1 MRDKLNILIL
11 SRNKRLYSTKRLFE
25 EAQKAGHN
33 TAIVDYMHCNII
45 SEKKN
50 PVVYYNGQ
58 SLRFIDALIPRI
70 GATFTFYG
78 AALIRQFEM
87 QNIPT
92 NVPSQALLR
101 ARDKLHC
108 LQILTREDVG
118 MPKTY
123 FTHYFYNTDE
133 IITAVGGFPF
143 VVKQLEGTQG
153 YGVFL
158 IKNRKHAAEI
168 INVHQS
174 TNKKFIIQEY
184 IAESKGADIRA
195 FVIGGKVVAA
205 MKRRAKNGEFR
216 SNIHQGGKGEK
227 IELTQAETDTA
238 IKSAKAMGLAVAGVD
253 MLQSKRGPLVL
264 EVNASPGLEG
274 IEKTTKINIAKLI
287 IKHTESQVISL

>member
-1 MRDKLNILIL
+1 MNILIL
-11 SRNKRLYSTKRLFE
+11 SRNKRLYSTQRLFE
-25 EAQKAGHN
+25 EAQNAKHN

-58 SLRFIDALIPRI
+58 SLRFIDAIIPRI

-92 NVPSQALLR
+92 VVASQALLK

-108 LQILTREDVG
+108 LQALTQVDVG

-123 FTHYFYNTDE
+123 FTHYFYNIDE

-143 VVKQLEGTQG
+143 VMKQLEGTQG

-158 IKNRKHAAEI
+158 IKDRKHAGEI
-168 INVHQS
+168 IKIHQS
-174 TNKKFIIQEY
+174 ANKKFIIQEF
-184 IAESKGADIRA
+184 IAESNGADIRA
-195 FVIGGKVVAA
+195 FVVGNKVVAA
-205 MKRRAKNGEFR
+205 MKRQAKKGDFR
-216 SNIHQGGKGEK
+216 SNLHQGGKGIK
-227 IELTQAETDTA
+227 IDLSEEEEQAA
-238 IKSAKAMGLAVAGVD
+238 IQSAQAMGLDVAGVD
-253 MLQSKRGPLVL
+253 MLQSKRGPLVI

-274 IEKTTKINIAKLI
+274 IEKTTGVNIAKKI
-287 IKHTESQVISL
+287 IQQVEKQ

>member
-1 MRDKLNILIL
+1 M
-11 SRNKRLYSTKRLFE
+11 RLFE
-25 EAQKAGHN
+25 EAQKAKHN

-58 SLRFIDALIPRI
+58 SLKFIDAIIPRI

-78 AALIRQFEM
+78 SALIRQFEL

-92 NVPSQALLR
+92 VVTSQALLT

-108 LQILTREDVG
+108 LQALTQVDVG

-123 FTHYFYNTDE
+123 FTHYFYNIDE

-143 VVKQLEGTQG
+143 VMKQLEGTQG

-158 IKNRKHAAEI
+158 IKDRKHAGEI
-168 INVHQS
+168 INAHQS
-174 TNKKFIIQEY
+174 ANKKFIIQEY
-184 IAESKGADIRA
+184 IGESKGADIRA
-195 FVIGGKVVAA
+195 IVVGNKVVAA
-205 MKRRAKNGEFR
+205 MKRTAKTGEFR
-216 SNIHQGGKGEK
+216 SNLHQGGKGETIK
-227 IELTQAETDTA
+227 LTEAENQTA
-238 IKSAKAMGLAVAGVD
+238 IVSAQTMGLGVAGVD

-274 IEKTTKINIAKLI
+274 IENTTGINVAKKIIEYMEKI
-287 IKHTESQVISL
+287 T

>member
-1 MRDKLNILIL
+1 M
-11 SRNKRLYSTKRLFE
+11 RLFE
-25 EAQKAGHN
+25 EAQKAKHN

-58 SLRFIDALIPRI
+58 SLRYIDAIIPRI
-70 GATFTFYG
+70 GSTFTFYG
-78 AALIRQFEM
+78 SALIRQFEL

-92 NVPSQALLR
+92 LVTSQALLM

-108 LQILTREDVG
+108 LQALTQVDVG

-123 FTHYFYNTDE
+123 FTHYFYNIDE

-143 VVKQLEGTQG
+143 VMKQLEGTQG
-153 YGVFL
+153 HGVFL
-158 IKNRKHAAEI
+158 IKDRKHAGEI

-174 TNKKFIIQEY
+174 ANKKFVIQEF
-184 IAESKGADIRA
+184 IAESKGADVRA
-195 FVIGGKVVAA
+195 IVIGDKVVAA
-205 MKRRAKNGEFR
+205 MKRNAKPDDFR
-216 SNIHQGGKGEK
+216 SNLHQGGKGEN
-227 IELTQAETDTA
+227 IELSDDEIHTA
-238 IKSAKAMGLAVAGVD
+238 VTSAQTMGLSVAGVD

-274 IEKTTKINIAKLI
+274 IEKTTKINVAKKI
-287 IKHTESQVISL
+287 INHLEKIT

>member
-1 MRDKLNILIL
+1 M
-11 SRNKRLYSTKRLFE
+11 RLFE
-25 EAQKAGHN
+25 EAKKAKHN

-58 SLRFIDALIPRI
+58 SLRYIDAIIPRI

-78 AALIRQFEM
+78 SALIRQFEL

-92 NVPSQALLR
+92 LTTSQALLK

-108 LQILTREDVG
+108 LQALTQVDVG

-123 FTHYFYNTDE
+123 FTHYFYNIDE

-143 VVKQLEGTQG
+143 VMKQLEGTQG
-153 YGVFL
+153 FGVFL
-158 IKNRKHAAEI
+158 IKDRKHASEI
-168 INVHQS
+168 INAHQS
-174 TNKKFIIQEY
+174 ANKKFIIQEFV
-184 IAESKGADIRA
+184 AESKGADVRA
-195 FVIGGKVVAA
+195 IVVGGKVVAA
-205 MKRRAKNGEFR
+205 MKRSAKPGEFR
-216 SNIHQGGKGEK
+216 SNLHQGGKGEK
-227 IELTQAETDTA
+227 IELTEAEIQTA
-238 IKSAKAMGLAVAGVD
+238 ITSANTMGLAVAGVD

-274 IEKTTKINIAKLI
+274 IEKTTNINVAATI
-287 IKHTESQVISL
+287 IKHLEEIK

>member
-1 MRDKLNILIL
+1 MNILIL
-11 SRNKRLYSTKRLFE
+11 SRNKRLYSTQRLFE
-25 EAQKAGHN
+25 ESQKAKHN

-58 SLRFIDALIPRI
+58 SLHFIDALIPRI

-78 AALIRQFEM
+78 SALIRQFEM
-87 QNIPT
+87 QNVPT
-92 NVPSQALLR
+92 LVGSQALLM

-108 LQILTREDVG
+108 LQALTVKDVG

-123 FTHYFYNTDE
+123 FTHYFYNIDE

-143 VVKQLEGTQG
+143 VMKQLEGTQG

-158 IKNRKHAAEI
+158 IKDRKQAGEI
-168 INVHQS
+168 INAHQS
-174 TNKKFIIQEY
+174 ANKRFIIQEF

-195 FVIGGKVVAA
+195 IVVGNKVVAA
-205 MKRRAKNGEFR
+205 MKRQAKKGDFR
-216 SNIHQGGKGEK
+216 SNLHQGGKGIK
-227 IELTQAETDTA
+227 IKLTDDEYETA
-238 IKSAKAMGLAVAGVD
+238 LKSAKAMGLEVAGVD
-253 MLQSKRGPLVL
+253 MLQSKRGPLII

-274 IEKTTKINIAKLI
+274 IEKTTKINVAEKI
-287 IKHTESQVISL
+287 IKHIQKIT

>member
-1 MRDKLNILIL
+1 MNVLIL
-11 SRNKRLYSTKRLFE
+11 SRNKRLYSTMRLFE
-25 EAQKAGHN
+25 EAQKAKHN

-58 SLRFIDALIPRI
+58 SLKFIDAVIPRI
-70 GATFTFYG
+70 GTTFTFYG
-78 AALIRQFEM
+78 SALIRQFEL

-92 NVPSQALLR
+92 IVASQALLM

-108 LQILTREDVG
+108 LQALTQVDVG

-123 FTHYFYNTDE
+123 FTHYFYNIDE

-143 VVKQLEGTQG
+143 VMKQLEGTQG

-158 IKNRKHAAEI
+158 IKDRKHAGEI
-168 INVHQS
+168 ISAHQS
-174 TNKKFIIQEY
+174 ANKKFIIQEY

-195 FVIGGKVVAA
+195 IVVGNKVVAA
-205 MKRRAKNGEFR
+205 MKRTAKAGDFR
-216 SNIHQGGKGEK
+216 SNLHQGGKGENIK
-227 IELTQAETDTA
+227 LTDTEMQTA
-238 IKSAKAMGLAVAGVD
+238 IVSAQTMGLGVAGVD

-274 IEKTTKINIAKLI
+274 IEKTTGINVAKKIIEHMEKI
-287 IKHTESQVISL
+287 T

>member
-1 MRDKLNILIL
+1 MNVLLL
-11 SRNKRLYSTKRLFE
+11 SRNKRLYSTMRLFE

-45 SEKKN
+45 SEKEN

-58 SLRFIDALIPRI
+58 SLRYVDAIIPRI
-70 GATFTFYG
+70 GSTFTFYG

-92 NVPSQALLR
+92 LVTSQGLLR

-108 LQILTREDVG
+108 LQVLTREDVG

-123 FTHYFYNTDE
+123 FTHYFYNIDE

-143 VVKQLEGTQG
+143 VMKQLEGTQG

-158 IKNRKHAAEI
+158 IKDRKHAGEI
-168 INVHQS
+168 IKAHTS
-174 TNKKFIIQEY
+174 ANKKFIIQEY
-184 IAESKGADIRA
+184 IAESQGSDIR
-195 FVIGGKVVAA
+195 VIVVGDKVVAA
-205 MKRRAKNGEFR
+205 MQRKAKKGEFR
-216 SNIHQGGKGEK
+216 ANLHQGGKGLT
-227 IELTQAETDTA
+227 IELTEHEKQTA
-238 IKSAKAMGLAVAGVD
+238 IKSAQAMGLAVAGVD

-274 IEKTTKINIAKLI
+274 IEKTTKTNVAEKIIEQLEKL
-287 IKHTESQVISL
+287 Q